1 MQNFRYIIVTSVYNR
16 NRTSV
21 ILNVNGINAIRE
33 GDDGYTNIKHIGH
46 NNGGYDVIESV
57 EEVLEL
63 IKQSQYI

>member
-1 MQNFRYIIVTSVYNR
+1 MEKIRFITVTSVYNN

-46 NNGGYDVIESV
+46 NNGGYDVMES
-57 EEVLEL
+57 EEEILEL
-63 IKQSQYI
+63 IKQSQFI